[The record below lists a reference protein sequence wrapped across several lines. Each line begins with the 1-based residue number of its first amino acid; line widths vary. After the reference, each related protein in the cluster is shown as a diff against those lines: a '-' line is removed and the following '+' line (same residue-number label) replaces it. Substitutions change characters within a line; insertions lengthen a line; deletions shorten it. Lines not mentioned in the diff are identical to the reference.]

1 MTVSTTT
8 TSSEK
13 WRLGEAQG
21 TVGKLRQFLLLSRVP
36 RGQLIGK
43 DRMFLLYSEVWLVI
57 LWVVMKISRS
67 MLLRVKSNEAMKKR
81 TRKQGKTKKKADKLD
96 ALKPKKP
103 PTAFFYFLCVFIVLV
118 YSFCLSSLLFQV
130 QFWIIHSWI

>member
-57 LWVVMKISRS
+57 LWVVMNNFQEYVVESEIERG
-67 MLLRVKSNEAMKKR
+67 NEEKDE
-81 TRKQGKTKKKADKLD
+81 KTGENQEEGGQIGC
-96 ALKPKKP
+96 P
-103 PTAFFYFLCVFIVLV
+103 
-118 YSFCLSSLLFQV
+118 
-130 QFWIIHSWI
+130 